1 MKYTKKAIKKR
12 LYEIMENLA
21 LLLAFS
27 VAVVAFLMYA
37 LLH

>member
-1 MKYTKKAIKKR
+1 MRYTKKAIKKR

-21 LLLAFS
+21 ILLAFS
-27 VAVVAFLMYA
+27 VSVVAFLMYA

>member
-12 LYEIMENLA
+12 LDEIMENLA
-21 LLLAFS
+21 LLLAFVS
-27 VAVVAFLMYA
+27 VCVLFLMYA